1 MRVEASAREGGRSDW
16 EKNADKS
23 QKFAPYLGGTACE
36 KSECGQAAPLTSGP
50 LAPYLR
56 DDEEHPKRLRLTR
69 FAQTKR
75 DKRARA
81 GAEKE
86 GLPRTLR
93 RQIGDA
99 KEFS

>member
-1 MRVEASAREGGRSDW
+1 MLTSP
-16 EKNADKS
+16 KN
-23 QKFAPYLGGTACE
+23 L
-36 KSECGQAAPLTSGP
+36 PLTWAVQLASKASVGKP
-50 LAPYLR
+50 LPEVPLTPYLR

>member
-1 MRVEASAREGGRSDW
+1 MGKQRPLPEV
-16 EKNADKS
+16 
-23 QKFAPYLGGTACE
+23 
-36 KSECGQAAPLTSGP
+36 PLT
-50 LAPYLR
+50 PYLR

>member
-1 MRVEASAREGGRSDW
+1 MREEASALMGGGQTGKRMLTSP
-16 EKNADKS
+16 KN
-23 QKFAPYLGGTACE
+23 L
-36 KSECGQAAPLTSGP
+36 PLTWAVQLASKASVGKQRP
-50 LAPYLR
+50 LPEDPLTPYLR